1 MKKYI
6 IFGIVLVVAGLLYG
20 VIDVAKAKKEK
31 ENLISYNRDI
41 RPVLSDKCFS
51 CHGPDVSKVKA
62 GLRLDLPASAFAELE
77 KNKGHFA
84 IVPGNP
90 DKSELIKRI
99 SSNDPGIMMPMPES
113 HLARLTTDE
122 IKLFTKWIEQGA
134 KYEKH
139 WAFVAPVKEAIP
151 EVDNSKW
158 VKNEIDPFI
167 LEKMEAKGFEPN
179 ETASR
184 EALIK
189 RAYADITG
197 LAPSYEELNQ
207 WRNNTSDNWY
217 AQLLDKLLQKPAYGE
232 KMALLWM
239 DLARYAD
246 SYGFQDDNIR
256 SQWPW
261 RDWVINAFNTNMHY
275 DQFLTQQ
282 IAGDLLPN
290 ASKSTILATAFFR
303 NHKYTEEG
311 GVIEEEYRVSY
322 NIDKTRTY
330 GKAIL
335 GVTIE
340 CAQCHDHKYDP
351 FSNKDYYQLYAFFN
365 MSKEKGY
372 EGDVSIS
379 TPAKNPKLFITKEE
393 QSKFLS
399 FINHVDTNKL
409 EVSVMDDWKMGD
421 TGKTRPTYILSRG
434 SYDAPTTVEVKPT
447 ALESIMSFDTLKY
460 ERNRLGLAK
469 WTVEKKNPLTARVFV
484 NFIWQEIFGKG
495 FVKTS
500 SDYGLQGEL
509 PSHPALLDWLAVD
522 FMEHNWDVKYLMKK
536 ILSSNTYQQSSVV
549 SKKQLEQDPDN
560 LYYTRSPRIRF
571 KAEIVR
577 DWVLGTSGILNPMI
591 GGPSVKPYQPKGV
604 WESTTSGR
612 GVLASY
618 KQDHG
623 PAIYRRGLY
632 TFIKL
637 TAPPPSMMIFDASNR
652 DQCEAKRASTNTPL
666 QALTMLNDPAVLE
679 ASRVL
684 AENISVGNKSL
695 EDKLEQAFETIVI
708 RKPSRFERNKLM
720 DYCAKQVAFFNSNAP
735 LLKNTLT
742 VGEYQ
747 HPTKKYNEAEAA
759 VNKSLSFRG
768 PSAYRFL
775 ILCELVRNGAD
786 GFNGRFFQIL
796 PKVLIYF
803 EIKLIFEKTR
813 VYFNLFFL

>member
-6 IFGIVLVVAGLLYG
+6 IFGILLVVAGLLYG
-20 VIDVAKAKKEK
+20 VINLANTKKEK

-90 DKSELIKRI
+90 EKSELIKRV

-122 IKLFTKWIEQGA
+122 IKLFSKWIEQGA

-139 WAFVAPVKEAIP
+139 WAFVAPIKEALP

-167 LEKMEAKGFEPN
+167 LEKMEAKGFDPN

-197 LAPSYEELNQ
+197 LAPTYDELNT
-207 WRNNTSDNWY
+207 WRNNSSDNWY
-217 AQLLDKLLQKPAYGE
+217 AQLLDKLLLKPAYGE

-282 IAGDLLPN
+282 IAGDLLPT
-290 ASKSTILATAFFR
+290 ATKSSILATAFFR

-393 QSKFLS
+393 QSKLLS

-409 EVSVMDDWKMGD
+409 EVSVMGDWKMGD

-434 SYDAPTTVEVKPT
+434 SYDAPTKIEVKPT
-447 ALESIMSFDTLKY
+447 ALESIMPFDTLKY

-684 AENISVGNKSL
+684 AESISVGNKTL

-720 DYCAKQVAFFNSNAP
+720 DYCEKQVAFFNGNAP
-735 LLKNTLT
+735 ILKNTLA

-759 VNKSLSFRG
+759 ALMKTI
-768 PSAYRFL
+768 L
-775 ILCELVRNGAD
+775 IL
-786 GFNGRFFQIL
+786 
-796 PKVLIYF
+796 Y
-803 EIKLIFEKTR
+803 
-813 VYFNLFFL
+813 NLEETITKS

>member
-6 IFGIVLVVAGLLYG
+6 IFGIIVVVAGLLYG
-20 VIDVAKAKKEK
+20 VIDLAKAKKEK
-31 ENLISYNRDI
+31 EPLISYNRDI

-90 DKSELIKRI
+90 EKSELIKRI
-99 SSNDPGIMMPMPES
+99 SSNDPAIMMPMPES

-139 WAFVAPVKEAIP
+139 WAFVAPVKEALP

-197 LAPSYEELNQ
+197 LAPTYEELNQ
-207 WRNNTSDNWY
+207 WRNNSSDNWY
-217 AQLLDKLLQKPAYGE
+217 AQLLDKLLLKPAYGE

-282 IAGDLLPN
+282 IAGDLLPT
-290 ASKSTILATAFFR
+290 ASKSSILATAFFR

-393 QSKFLS
+393 QSKLLS

-409 EVSVMDDWKMGD
+409 EVSVMGDWKMGD
-421 TGKTRPTYILSRG
+421 TGKVRPTYILSRG
-434 SYDAPTTVEVKPT
+434 SYDAPTTIEVKPT
-447 ALESIMSFDTLKY
+447 ALESIMPFDTLKY

-469 WTVEKKNPLTARVFV
+469 WTVEKTNPLTARVFV

-720 DYCAKQVAFFNSNAP
+720 DYCAKQVAFFNGNAP
-735 LLKNTLT
+735 LLKNTLA

-759 VNKSLSFRG
+759 ALMKTI
-768 PSAYRFL
+768 L
-775 ILCELVRNGAD
+775 IL
-786 GFNGRFFQIL
+786 
-796 PKVLIYF
+796 Y
-803 EIKLIFEKTR
+803 
-813 VYFNLFFL
+813 NLEETITKS

>member
-20 VIDVAKAKKEK
+20 VIDLAKAKKEK

-41 RPVLSDKCFS
+41 RPILSDKCFS
-51 CHGPDVSKVKA
+51 CHGPDVSKIKA

-90 DKSELIKRI
+90 EKSELIKRI
-99 SSNDPGIMMPMPES
+99 SSNDPAIMMPMPES

-139 WAFVAPVKEAIP
+139 WAFVAPVKEALP

-197 LAPSYEELNQ
+197 LAPTYEELNQ
-207 WRNNTSDNWY
+207 WRNNSSDNWY
-217 AQLLDKLLQKPAYGE
+217 AQLLDKLLLKPAYGE

-282 IAGDLLPN
+282 IAGDLLPT
-290 ASKSTILATAFFR
+290 ASKSSILATAFFR

-393 QSKFLS
+393 QSKLLS

-409 EVSVMDDWKMGD
+409 EVSVMGDWKMGD
-421 TGKTRPTYILSRG
+421 TGKVRPTYILSRG
-434 SYDAPTTVEVKPT
+434 SYDAPTTIEVKPT
-447 ALESIMSFDTLKY
+447 ALESIMPFDTLKY

-469 WTVEKKNPLTARVFV
+469 WTVEKTNPLTARVFV

-679 ASRVL
+679 ASRVF
-684 AENISVGNKSL
+684 AENISVGNKTL

-720 DYCAKQVAFFNSNAP
+720 DYCEKQVAFFNGNAP
-735 LLKNTLT
+735 LLKNTLA

-759 VNKSLSFRG
+759 ALMKTI
-768 PSAYRFL
+768 L
-775 ILCELVRNGAD
+775 IL
-786 GFNGRFFQIL
+786 
-796 PKVLIYF
+796 Y
-803 EIKLIFEKTR
+803 
-813 VYFNLFFL
+813 NLEETITKS

>member
-20 VIDVAKAKKEK
+20 VIDFTNAKKQK
-31 ENLISYNRDI
+31 ETLVSYNRDI

-51 CHGPDVSKVKA
+51 CHGPDVSKIKA

-90 DKSELIKRI
+90 EKSELIKRI

-122 IKLFTKWIEQGA
+122 IKLFSKWIEQGA

-139 WAFVAPVKEAIP
+139 WAFVAPVKEALP

-167 LEKMEAKGFEPN
+167 LEKMEAKGFDPN

-197 LAPSYEELNQ
+197 LAPTYEELNT

-217 AQLLDKLLQKPAYGE
+217 AQLLDKLLKKPAYGE

-282 IAGDLLPN
+282 IAGDLLPT
-290 ASKSTILATAFFR
+290 ASKSSILATAFFR

-365 MSKEKGY
+365 MSKEKGF
-372 EGDVSIS
+372 EGDVSMS

-393 QSKFLS
+393 QSKLLS
-399 FINHVDTNKL
+399 FINNVDTNKL
-409 EVSVMDDWKMGD
+409 EVSVMGDWKMGD
-421 TGKTRPTYILSRG
+421 TGKVRPTYILSRG
-434 SYDAPTTVEVKPT
+434 SYDAPTTIEVKPT
-447 ALESIMSFDTLKY
+447 ALESILPFDTLKY

-469 WTVEKKNPLTARVFV
+469 WTVEKTNPLTARVFV

-684 AENISVGNKSL
+684 AENISVGNKTL

-720 DYCAKQVAFFNSNAP
+720 DYCEKQVAFFNGNAP
-735 LLKNTLT
+735 LLKNTLA

-759 VNKSLSFRG
+759 ALMKTI
-768 PSAYRFL
+768 L
-775 ILCELVRNGAD
+775 IL
-786 GFNGRFFQIL
+786 
-796 PKVLIYF
+796 Y
-803 EIKLIFEKTR
+803 
-813 VYFNLFFL
+813 NLEETITKS

>member
-6 IFGIVLVVAGLLYG
+6 IFGILLLVAGLLYG
-20 VIDVAKAKKEK
+20 VIDLAKAKKEK

-41 RPVLSDKCFS
+41 RPILSDKCFS
-51 CHGPDVSKVKA
+51 CHGPDVSKIKA

-139 WAFVAPVKEAIP
+139 WAFVAPIKEALP

-167 LEKMEAKGFEPN
+167 LEKMEAKGFDPN

-197 LAPSYEELNQ
+197 LAPTYEELNQ
-207 WRNNTSDNWY
+207 WRNNSSDNWY

-282 IAGDLLPN
+282 IAGDLLPT
-290 ASKSTILATAFFR
+290 ASKSSILATAFFR

-393 QSKFLS
+393 QSKLLS

-409 EVSVMDDWKMGD
+409 EVSVMGDWKMGD

-447 ALESIMSFDTLKY
+447 ALESILPFDTLKY

-684 AENISVGNKSL
+684 AENISVSNKSL

-720 DYCAKQVAFFNSNAP
+720 DYCAKQVAFFNGNAP
-735 LLKNTLT
+735 LLKNTLA

-759 VNKSLSFRG
+759 ALMKTI
-768 PSAYRFL
+768 L
-775 ILCELVRNGAD
+775 IL
-786 GFNGRFFQIL
+786 
-796 PKVLIYF
+796 Y
-803 EIKLIFEKTR
+803 
-813 VYFNLFFL
+813 NLEETITKS

>member
-6 IFGIVLVVAGLLYG
+6 LLGIVLIVVGLCFGIIKYTN
-20 VIDVAKAKKEK
+20 AKQAAS
-31 ENLISYNRDI
+31 NTLVSYNRDI
-41 RPVLSDKCFS
+41 RPLLSDKCFS

-62 GLRLDLPASAFAELE
+62 GLRLDLPASAFGELE
-77 KNKGHFA
+77 KNKGHYA
-84 IVPGNP
+84 IVPGQP
-90 DKSELIKRI
+90 DKSELMKRI
-99 SSNDPGIMMPMPES
+99 ASNDPAIMMPLPES
-113 HLARLTTDE
+113 HLTRLSTDE
-122 IKLFTKWIEQGA
+122 IKLFKKWIEQGA

-139 WAFVAPVKEAIP
+139 WAFVAPVKVKLP
-151 EVDNSKW
+151 EVAHSSW

-167 LEKMEAKGFEPN
+167 LQKMEQKGFSPN
-179 ETASR
+179 EPATR
-184 EALIK
+184 ETLIK
-189 RAYADITG
+189 RAYADILG
-197 LAPSYEELNQ
+197 IAPNFEELNK
-207 WRNNTSDNWY
+207 WTSANSENWY
-217 AQLLDKLLQKPAYGE
+217 ADLIDQLLKKPAYGE

-261 RDWVINAFNTNMHY
+261 RDWVINAFNTNLPY

-282 IAGDLLPN
+282 IAGDLMPN
-290 ASKSTILATAFFR
+290 ATKSNILATAFFR

-372 EGDVSIS
+372 EGDVSVS
-379 TPAKNPKLFITKEE
+379 TPAKTPKLFITAEE
-393 QSKFLS
+393 KKSLLNY
-399 FINHVDTNKL
+399 INHPDTNKL
-409 EVSVMDDWKMGD
+409 EVSVMGDWKIGD
-421 TGKTRPTYILSRG
+421 TVKARPTYILSRG
-434 SYDAPTTVEVKPT
+434 SYDAPTTIEVKPT
-447 ALESIMSFDTLKY
+447 ALESILPFDTLKY

-469 WTVEKKNPLTARVFV
+469 WTVERKNPLTARVFV

-495 FVKTS
+495 IVKTS

-509 PSHPALLDWLAVD
+509 PTHPELLDWLAVD
-522 FMEHNWDVKYLMKK
+522 FMEHHWDVKYLIKK
-536 ILSSNTYQQSSVV
+536 ILTSGTYQQSSVV
-549 SKKQLEQDPDN
+549 SKKQMEQDPEN
-560 LYYTRSPRIRF
+560 VYYSRSPRLRF

-577 DWVLGTSGILNPMI
+577 DWVLSTSGLLNTTI

-612 GVLASY
+612 GVLATY
-618 KQDHG
+618 KQEHG
-623 PAIYRRGLY
+623 AAIYRRGLY

-637 TAPPPSMMIFDASNR
+637 TAPPPSMMVFDASNR

-684 AENISVGNKSL
+684 AENISLTTNSI
-695 EDKLEQAFETIVI
+695 EDKIEQAFETIMI
-708 RKPSRFERNKLM
+708 RKPTRFEKNKLIA
-720 DYCAKQVAFFNSNAP
+720 YCENQVNFFNTNAMQ
-735 LLKNTLT
+735 LKNTLE
-742 VGEYQ
+742 VGEYA
-747 HPTKKYNEAEAA
+747 HPVKKYNASETAA
-759 VNKSLSFRG
+759 LMKTI
-768 PSAYRFL
+768 L
-775 ILCELVRNGAD
+775 IL
-786 GFNGRFFQIL
+786 
-796 PKVLIYF
+796 Y
-803 EIKLIFEKTR
+803 
-813 VYFNLFFL
+813 NLEETITKS

>member
-6 IFGIVLVVAGLLYG
+6 IIGIVLVVAGLLYG
-20 VIDVAKAKKEK
+20 VIDLANAKKQK
-31 ENLISYNRDI
+31 EDLISYNRDI

-90 DKSELIKRI
+90 EKSELIKRV
-99 SSNDPGIMMPMPES
+99 SSNDPAIMMPVPES

-139 WAFVAPVKEAIP
+139 WAFVAPVKEALP
-151 EVDNSKW
+151 EVDNTNW

-189 RAYADITG
+189 RAFADITG
-197 LAPSYEELNQ
+197 LAPSYEELNA
-207 WRNNTSDNWY
+207 WRNNNSDNWY
-217 AQLLDKLLQKPAYGE
+217 TQLLDKLLQKPAYGE

-282 IAGDLLPN
+282 IAGDLLPT
-290 ASKSTILATAFFR
+290 ASKSSILATAFFR

-379 TPAKNPKLFITKEE
+379 TPDKNPKLFITKEE
-393 QSKFLS
+393 QSKLLS

-409 EVSVMDDWKMGD
+409 EVSVMGDWKMGD
-421 TGKTRPTYILSRG
+421 TGKVRPTYILSRG
-434 SYDAPTTVEVKPT
+434 SYDAPTTIEVKPT
-447 ALESIMSFDTLKY
+447 ALESIMPFDTLKY

-469 WTVEKKNPLTARVFV
+469 WTVEKTNPLTARVFV

-549 SKKQLEQDPDN
+549 TKKQLEQDPDN
-560 LYYTRSPRIRF
+560 IYYTRSPRIRF

-684 AENISVGNKSL
+684 AENISVTDKSL
-695 EDKLEQAFETIVI
+695 ADKLEQAFETIVI

-720 DYCAKQVAFFNSNAP
+720 DYCEKQVAFFNGNAP
-735 LLKNTLT
+735 LLKNTLA

-747 HPTKKYNEAEAA
+747 HPAKKYNEAEAA
-759 VNKSLSFRG
+759 ALMKTI
-768 PSAYRFL
+768 L
-775 ILCELVRNGAD
+775 IL
-786 GFNGRFFQIL
+786 
-796 PKVLIYF
+796 Y
-803 EIKLIFEKTR
+803 
-813 VYFNLFFL
+813 NLEETITKS

>member
-6 IFGIVLVVAGLLYG
+6 IIGIVLVVAGLLYG
-20 VIDVAKAKKEK
+20 VIDLANAKKQK
-31 ENLISYNRDI
+31 EDLISYNRDI

-90 DKSELIKRI
+90 EKSELIKRV
-99 SSNDPGIMMPMPES
+99 SSNDPAIMMPVPES

-139 WAFVAPVKEAIP
+139 WAFVAPVKEALP
-151 EVDNSKW
+151 EVDNTNW

-189 RAYADITG
+189 RAFADITG
-197 LAPSYEELNQ
+197 LAPSYEELNA

-217 AQLLDKLLQKPAYGE
+217 TQLLDKLLQKPAYGE

-282 IAGDLLPN
+282 IAGDLLPT
-290 ASKSTILATAFFR
+290 ASKSSILATAFFR

-393 QSKFLS
+393 QSKLLS

-409 EVSVMDDWKMGD
+409 EVSVMGDWKMGD
-421 TGKTRPTYILSRG
+421 TGKVRPTYILSRG
-434 SYDAPTTVEVKPT
+434 SYDAPTTIEVKPT
-447 ALESIMSFDTLKY
+447 ALESIMPFDTLKY

-469 WTVEKKNPLTARVFV
+469 WTVEKTNPLTARVFV

-549 SKKQLEQDPDN
+549 TKKQLEQDPDN
-560 LYYTRSPRIRF
+560 IYYTRSPRIRF

-684 AENISVGNKSL
+684 AENISVTDKSL
-695 EDKLEQAFETIVI
+695 ADKLEQAFETIVI

-720 DYCAKQVAFFNSNAP
+720 DYCEKQVAFFNGNAP
-735 LLKNTLT
+735 LLKNTLA

-747 HPTKKYNEAEAA
+747 HPAKKYNEAEAA
-759 VNKSLSFRG
+759 ALMKTI
-768 PSAYRFL
+768 L
-775 ILCELVRNGAD
+775 IL
-786 GFNGRFFQIL
+786 
-796 PKVLIYF
+796 Y
-803 EIKLIFEKTR
+803 
-813 VYFNLFFL
+813 NLEETITKS

>member
-6 IFGIVLVVAGLLYG
+6 IFGIIVVVAGLLYG
-20 VIDVAKAKKEK
+20 VIDLAKAKKEK

-41 RPVLSDKCFS
+41 RPILSDKCFS
-51 CHGPDVSKVKA
+51 CHGPDVSKIKA

-90 DKSELIKRI
+90 EKSELIKRI
-99 SSNDPGIMMPMPES
+99 SSNDPAIMMPMPES

-139 WAFVAPVKEAIP
+139 WAFVAPVKEALP

-197 LAPSYEELNQ
+197 LAPTYEELNQ
-207 WRNNTSDNWY
+207 WRNNSSDNWY
-217 AQLLDKLLQKPAYGE
+217 AQLLDKLLLKPAYGE

-282 IAGDLLPN
+282 IAGDLLPT
-290 ASKSTILATAFFR
+290 ASKSSILATAFFR

-393 QSKFLS
+393 QSKLLS
-399 FINHVDTNKL
+399 FINHIDTNKL
-409 EVSVMDDWKMGD
+409 EVSVMGDWKMGD
-421 TGKTRPTYILSRG
+421 TGKVRPTYILSRG
-434 SYDAPTTVEVKPT
+434 SYDAPTTIEVKPT
-447 ALESIMSFDTLKY
+447 ALESIMPFDTLKY

-469 WTVEKKNPLTARVFV
+469 WTVEKTNPLTARVFV

-720 DYCAKQVAFFNSNAP
+720 DYCAKQVAFFNGNAP
-735 LLKNTLT
+735 LLKNTLA

-747 HPTKKYNEAEAA
+747 HPSKKYNEAEAA
-759 VNKSLSFRG
+759 ALMKTI
-768 PSAYRFL
+768 L
-775 ILCELVRNGAD
+775 IL
-786 GFNGRFFQIL
+786 
-796 PKVLIYF
+796 Y
-803 EIKLIFEKTR
+803 
-813 VYFNLFFL
+813 NLEETITKS

>member
-6 IFGIVLVVAGLLYG
+6 IFGILLAVAGLLYG
-20 VIDVAKAKKEK
+20 VIDFAKAKKEK
-31 ENLISYNRDI
+31 ETLISYNRDI
-41 RPVLSDKCFS
+41 RPIMSDKCFS
-51 CHGPDVSKVKA
+51 CHGPDVSKIKA

-84 IVPGNP
+84 IVPGKP
-90 DKSELIKRI
+90 DQSELIKRI
-99 SSNDPGIMMPMPES
+99 ASNDPAIMMPMPES
-113 HLARLTTDE
+113 HLGRLTTDE
-122 IKLFTKWIEQGA
+122 IKLFTKWIKQGA

-139 WAFVAPVKEAIP
+139 WAFEAPVKEALP

-197 LAPSYEELNQ
+197 LAPSYEELNA

-282 IAGDLLPN
+282 IAGDLLPT

-365 MSKEKGY
+365 MSKEKGF

-393 QSKFLS
+393 QSKLLS

-409 EVSVMDDWKMGD
+409 EVSVMGDWKMGD

-447 ALESIMSFDTLKY
+447 ALESIMPFDTLKY

-684 AENISVGNKSL
+684 AENISVSNKTL

-720 DYCAKQVAFFNSNAP
+720 DYCAKQVAFFNGNAP
-735 LLKNTLT
+735 LLKNTLA
-742 VGEYQ
+742 VGEYK

-759 VNKSLSFRG
+759 ALMKTI
-768 PSAYRFL
+768 L
-775 ILCELVRNGAD
+775 IL
-786 GFNGRFFQIL
+786 
-796 PKVLIYF
+796 Y
-803 EIKLIFEKTR
+803 
-813 VYFNLFFL
+813 NLEETITKS

>member
-20 VIDVAKAKKEK
+20 LVDMANAKKQK

-84 IVPGNP
+84 IVPGSP
-90 DKSELIKRI
+90 DKSELIKRV
-99 SSNDPGIMMPMPES
+99 SSNDPAVMMPVPES

-122 IKLFTKWIEQGA
+122 IKLFSKWIEQGA

-139 WAFVAPVKEAIP
+139 WAFVAPVKEALP
-151 EVDNSKW
+151 EVDHNKW

-167 LEKMEAKGFEPN
+167 LEKMEAKGFSPN

-197 LAPSYEELNQ
+197 LAPSFEELNE
-207 WRNNTSDNWY
+207 WRNNTSENWY

-290 ASKSTILATAFFR
+290 ASKSNILATAFFR

-372 EGDVSIS
+372 EGDVSVS

-393 QSKFLS
+393 QTKILS

-409 EVSVMDDWKMGD
+409 EVSVMGDWKIGD
-421 TGKTRPTYILSRG
+421 TVKARPTYILSRG

-447 ALESIMSFDTLKY
+447 ALESIMPFDTLKY

-495 FVKTS
+495 IVKTS
-500 SDYGLQGEL
+500 SDYGLQGQL

-522 FMEHNWDVKYLMKK
+522 FMEHNWDIKYLVKK

-549 SKKQLEQDPDN
+549 SKKQLEQDPEN

-577 DWVLGTSGILNPMI
+577 DWVLGTSGILNPTI

-623 PAIYRRGLY
+623 PSIYRRGLY

-684 AENISVGNKSL
+684 AENISIGNKTL

-708 RKPSRFERNKLM
+708 RKPSRFERNKLI
-720 DYCAKQVAFFNSNAP
+720 DYCTKQVAFFNGNAL

-742 VGEYQ
+742 VGEYK

-759 VNKSLSFRG
+759 ALMKTI
-768 PSAYRFL
+768 L
-775 ILCELVRNGAD
+775 IL
-786 GFNGRFFQIL
+786 
-796 PKVLIYF
+796 Y
-803 EIKLIFEKTR
+803 
-813 VYFNLFFL
+813 NLEETITKS

>member
-6 IFGIVLVVAGLLYG
+6 IIGIVLVVAGLLYG
-20 VIDVAKAKKEK
+20 VIDLANAKKQK
-31 ENLISYNRDI
+31 EDLISYNRDI

-90 DKSELIKRI
+90 EKSELIKRV
-99 SSNDPGIMMPMPES
+99 SSNDPAIMMPVPES

-139 WAFVAPVKEAIP
+139 WAFVAPVKEALP
-151 EVDNSKW
+151 EVDNTNW

-189 RAYADITG
+189 RAFADITG
-197 LAPSYEELNQ
+197 LAPSYEELNA
-207 WRNNTSDNWY
+207 WRNNNSDNWY
-217 AQLLDKLLQKPAYGE
+217 TQLLDKLLQKPAYGE

-282 IAGDLLPN
+282 IAGDLLPT
-290 ASKSTILATAFFR
+290 ASKSSILATAFFR

-393 QSKFLS
+393 QSKLLS

-409 EVSVMDDWKMGD
+409 EVSVMGDWKMGD
-421 TGKTRPTYILSRG
+421 TGKVRPTYILSRG
-434 SYDAPTTVEVKPT
+434 SYDAPTTIEVKPT
-447 ALESIMSFDTLKY
+447 ALESIMPFDTLKY

-469 WTVEKKNPLTARVFV
+469 WTVEKTNPLTARVFV

-549 SKKQLEQDPDN
+549 TKKQLEQDPDN
-560 LYYTRSPRIRF
+560 IYYTRSPRIRF

-684 AENISVGNKSL
+684 AENISVTDKSL
-695 EDKLEQAFETIVI
+695 ADKLEQAFETIVI

-720 DYCAKQVAFFNSNAP
+720 DYCEKQVAFFNGNAP
-735 LLKNTLT
+735 LLKNTLA

-747 HPTKKYNEAEAA
+747 HPAKKYNEAEAA
-759 VNKSLSFRG
+759 ALMKTI
-768 PSAYRFL
+768 L
-775 ILCELVRNGAD
+775 IL
-786 GFNGRFFQIL
+786 
-796 PKVLIYF
+796 Y
-803 EIKLIFEKTR
+803 
-813 VYFNLFFL
+813 NLEETITKS

>member
-20 VIDVAKAKKEK
+20 LVDMANAKKQK

-84 IVPGNP
+84 IVPGSP
-90 DKSELIKRI
+90 DKSELIKRV
-99 SSNDPGIMMPMPES
+99 SSNDPAVMMPVPES

-122 IKLFTKWIEQGA
+122 IKLFSKWIEQGA

-139 WAFVAPVKEAIP
+139 WAFVAPVKEALP
-151 EVDNSKW
+151 EVDHKKW

-167 LEKMEAKGFEPN
+167 LEKMEAKGFSPN

-197 LAPSYEELNQ
+197 LAPSFEELNE
-207 WRNNTSDNWY
+207 WRNNTSENWY

-290 ASKSTILATAFFR
+290 ASKSNILATAFFR

-372 EGDVSIS
+372 EGDVSVS

-393 QSKFLS
+393 QTKILS

-409 EVSVMDDWKMGD
+409 EVSVMGDWKIGD
-421 TGKTRPTYILSRG
+421 TVKARPTYILSRG

-447 ALESIMSFDTLKY
+447 ALESIMPFDTLKY

-495 FVKTS
+495 IVKTS
-500 SDYGLQGEL
+500 SDYGLQGQL

-522 FMEHNWDVKYLMKK
+522 FMEHNWDIKYLVKK

-549 SKKQLEQDPDN
+549 SKKQLEQDPEN

-577 DWVLGTSGILNPMI
+577 DWVLGTSGILNPTI

-684 AENISVGNKSL
+684 AENISIGNKTL

-708 RKPSRFERNKLM
+708 RKPSRFERNKLI
-720 DYCAKQVAFFNSNAP
+720 DYCTKQVAFFNGNAL
-735 LLKNTLT
+735 LLKNTLA
-742 VGEYQ
+742 VGEYK

-759 VNKSLSFRG
+759 ALMKTI
-768 PSAYRFL
+768 L
-775 ILCELVRNGAD
+775 IL
-786 GFNGRFFQIL
+786 
-796 PKVLIYF
+796 Y
-803 EIKLIFEKTR
+803 
-813 VYFNLFFL
+813 NLEETITKS

>member
-6 IFGIVLVVAGLLYG
+6 IFGILLVVAGLLYG
-20 VIDVAKAKKEK
+20 VIDLANAKKQK

-90 DKSELIKRI
+90 EKSELIKRI

-139 WAFVAPVKEAIP
+139 WAFVAPVKEALP

-167 LEKMEAKGFEPN
+167 LEKMEAKGFDPN

-197 LAPSYEELNQ
+197 LAPTYEELNT
-207 WRNNTSDNWY
+207 WRNNSSDNWY
-217 AQLLDKLLQKPAYGE
+217 AQLLDKLLLKPAYGE

-282 IAGDLLPN
+282 IAGDLLPT
-290 ASKSTILATAFFR
+290 ASKSSILATAFFR

-393 QSKFLS
+393 QSKLLS

-409 EVSVMDDWKMGD
+409 EVSVMGDWKMGD

-522 FMEHNWDVKYLMKK
+522 FMEHNWDVKYLIKK

-684 AENISVGNKSL
+684 AENISVGNKTL

-720 DYCAKQVAFFNSNAP
+720 DYCAKQVAFFNGNAP
-735 LLKNTLT
+735 LLKNTLA

-747 HPTKKYNEAEAA
+747 HPSKKYNEAEAA
-759 VNKSLSFRG
+759 ALMKTI
-768 PSAYRFL
+768 L
-775 ILCELVRNGAD
+775 IL
-786 GFNGRFFQIL
+786 
-796 PKVLIYF
+796 Y
-803 EIKLIFEKTR
+803 
-813 VYFNLFFL
+813 NLEETITKS

>member
-20 VIDVAKAKKEK
+20 VIDLAKAKKEK

-41 RPVLSDKCFS
+41 RPILSDKCFS
-51 CHGPDVSKVKA
+51 CHGPDVSKIKA

-90 DKSELIKRI
+90 EKSELIKRI
-99 SSNDPGIMMPMPES
+99 SSNDPAIMMPMPES

-139 WAFVAPVKEAIP
+139 WAFLAPVKEALP

-197 LAPSYEELNQ
+197 LAPTYEELNQ
-207 WRNNTSDNWY
+207 WRNNSSDNWY
-217 AQLLDKLLQKPAYGE
+217 AQLLDKLLLKPAYGE

-282 IAGDLLPN
+282 IAGDLLPT
-290 ASKSTILATAFFR
+290 ASKSSILATAFFR

-393 QSKFLS
+393 QSKLLS
-399 FINHVDTNKL
+399 FINHIDTNKL
-409 EVSVMDDWKMGD
+409 EVSVMGDWKMGD
-421 TGKTRPTYILSRG
+421 TGKVRPTYILSRG

-469 WTVEKKNPLTARVFV
+469 WTVEKTNPLTARVFV

-720 DYCAKQVAFFNSNAP
+720 DYCAKQVAFFNGNAP
-735 LLKNTLT
+735 LLKNTLA

-747 HPTKKYNEAEAA
+747 HPSKKYNEAEAA
-759 VNKSLSFRG
+759 ALMKTI
-768 PSAYRFL
+768 L
-775 ILCELVRNGAD
+775 IL
-786 GFNGRFFQIL
+786 
-796 PKVLIYF
+796 Y
-803 EIKLIFEKTR
+803 
-813 VYFNLFFL
+813 NLEETITKS

>member
-20 VIDVAKAKKEK
+20 VIDLAKAKKEK

-41 RPVLSDKCFS
+41 RPILSDKCFS
-51 CHGPDVSKVKA
+51 CHGPDVSKIKA

-90 DKSELIKRI
+90 EKSELIKRI
-99 SSNDPGIMMPMPES
+99 SSNDPAIMMPMPES

-139 WAFVAPVKEAIP
+139 WAFVAPVKEALP

-197 LAPSYEELNQ
+197 LAPTYEELNQ
-207 WRNNTSDNWY
+207 WRNNSSDNWY
-217 AQLLDKLLQKPAYGE
+217 AQLLDKLLLKPAYGE

-282 IAGDLLPN
+282 IAGDLLPT
-290 ASKSTILATAFFR
+290 ASKSSILATAFFR

-365 MSKEKGY
+365 MSKEKGF

-393 QSKFLS
+393 QSKLLS
-399 FINHVDTNKL
+399 FINHIDTNKL
-409 EVSVMDDWKMGD
+409 EVSVMGDWKMGD
-421 TGKTRPTYILSRG
+421 TGKVRPTYILSRG
-434 SYDAPTTVEVKPT
+434 SYDAPTTIEVKPT
-447 ALESIMSFDTLKY
+447 ALESIMPFDTLKY

-469 WTVEKKNPLTARVFV
+469 WTVEKTNPLTARVFV

-720 DYCAKQVAFFNSNAP
+720 DYCAKQVAFFNGNAP
-735 LLKNTLT
+735 LLKNTLA

-747 HPTKKYNEAEAA
+747 HPSKKYNEAEAA
-759 VNKSLSFRG
+759 ALMKTI
-768 PSAYRFL
+768 L
-775 ILCELVRNGAD
+775 IL
-786 GFNGRFFQIL
+786 
-796 PKVLIYF
+796 Y
-803 EIKLIFEKTR
+803 
-813 VYFNLFFL
+813 NLEETITKS

>member
-6 IFGIVLVVAGLLYG
+6 IFGILLVVAGLLYG
-20 VIDVAKAKKEK
+20 VIDLANAKKQK

-90 DKSELIKRI
+90 EKSELIKRI
-99 SSNDPGIMMPMPES
+99 SSNDPAIMMPMPES

-139 WAFVAPVKEAIP
+139 WAFVAPVKEALP

-167 LEKMEAKGFEPN
+167 LEKMEAKGFDPN

-197 LAPSYEELNQ
+197 LAPTYEELNT
-207 WRNNTSDNWY
+207 WRNNSSDNWY
-217 AQLLDKLLQKPAYGE
+217 AQLLDKLLLKPAYGE

-282 IAGDLLPN
+282 IAGDLLPT
-290 ASKSTILATAFFR
+290 ASKSSILATAFFR

-393 QSKFLS
+393 QSKLLS

-409 EVSVMDDWKMGD
+409 EVSVMGDWKMGD

-434 SYDAPTTVEVKPT
+434 SYDAPTTKEVKPT

-522 FMEHNWDVKYLMKK
+522 FMEHNWDVKYLIKK

-684 AENISVGNKSL
+684 AENISVGNKTL

-720 DYCAKQVAFFNSNAP
+720 DYCEKQVAFFNGNAP
-735 LLKNTLT
+735 VLKNTLA
-742 VGEYQ
+742 VGEYK

-759 VNKSLSFRG
+759 ALMKTI
-768 PSAYRFL
+768 L
-775 ILCELVRNGAD
+775 IL
-786 GFNGRFFQIL
+786 
-796 PKVLIYF
+796 Y
-803 EIKLIFEKTR
+803 
-813 VYFNLFFL
+813 NLEETITKS

>member
-20 VIDVAKAKKEK
+20 VIDFTNAKKQK
-31 ENLISYNRDI
+31 ETLVSYNRDI

-51 CHGPDVSKVKA
+51 CHGPDVSKIKA

-90 DKSELIKRI
+90 EKSELIKRI

-122 IKLFTKWIEQGA
+122 IKLFSKWIEQGA

-139 WAFVAPVKEAIP
+139 WAFVAPVKEALP

-167 LEKMEAKGFEPN
+167 LEKMEAKGFDPN

-197 LAPSYEELNQ
+197 LAPTYEELNT

-217 AQLLDKLLQKPAYGE
+217 AQLLDKLLKKPAYGE

-282 IAGDLLPN
+282 IAGDLLPT
-290 ASKSTILATAFFR
+290 ASKSSILATAFFR

-365 MSKEKGY
+365 MSKEKGF
-372 EGDVSIS
+372 EGDVSMS

-393 QSKFLS
+393 QSKLLS
-399 FINHVDTNKL
+399 FINNVDTNKL
-409 EVSVMDDWKMGD
+409 EVSVMGDWKMGD
-421 TGKTRPTYILSRG
+421 TGKVRPTYILSRG
-434 SYDAPTTVEVKPT
+434 SYDAPTTIEVKPT
-447 ALESIMSFDTLKY
+447 ALESILPFDTLKY

-469 WTVEKKNPLTARVFV
+469 WTVEKTNPLTARVFV

-522 FMEHNWDVKYLMKK
+522 FMEHNWDVKYLIKK

-577 DWVLGTSGILNPMI
+577 DWVLGTSGILNPTI

-684 AENISVGNKSL
+684 AENISVGNKTL

-720 DYCAKQVAFFNSNAP
+720 DYCEKQVAFFNGNAP
-735 LLKNTLT
+735 LLKNTLA

-759 VNKSLSFRG
+759 ALMKTI
-768 PSAYRFL
+768 L
-775 ILCELVRNGAD
+775 IL
-786 GFNGRFFQIL
+786 
-796 PKVLIYF
+796 Y
-803 EIKLIFEKTR
+803 
-813 VYFNLFFL
+813 NLEETITKS

>member
-6 IFGIVLVVAGLLYG
+6 IFGIIVVVAGLLYG
-20 VIDVAKAKKEK
+20 VIDLAKAKKEK
-31 ENLISYNRDI
+31 EPLISYNRDI

-62 GLRLDLPASAFAELE
+62 GLRLDLPTSAFAELE

-90 DKSELIKRI
+90 EKSELIKRI
-99 SSNDPGIMMPMPES
+99 SSNDPAIMMPMPES

-139 WAFVAPVKEAIP
+139 WAFEAPVKEALP

-167 LEKMEAKGFEPN
+167 LEKMEAKGFDPN

-197 LAPSYEELNQ
+197 LAPTYEELNT

-217 AQLLDKLLQKPAYGE
+217 AQLLDKLLKKPAYGE

-282 IAGDLLPN
+282 IAGDLLPT
-290 ASKSTILATAFFR
+290 ASKSSILATAFFR

-393 QSKFLS
+393 QSKLLS
-399 FINHVDTNKL
+399 FINHIDTNKL
-409 EVSVMDDWKMGD
+409 EVSVMGDWKMGD
-421 TGKTRPTYILSRG
+421 TGKVRPTYILSRG
-434 SYDAPTTVEVKPT
+434 SYDAPTTIEVKPT
-447 ALESIMSFDTLKY
+447 ALESIMPFDTLKY

-469 WTVEKKNPLTARVFV
+469 WTVEKTNPLTARVFV

-720 DYCAKQVAFFNSNAP
+720 DYCAKQVAFFNGNAP
-735 LLKNTLT
+735 LLKNTLA

-747 HPTKKYNEAEAA
+747 HPSKKYNEAEAA
-759 VNKSLSFRG
+759 ALMKTI
-768 PSAYRFL
+768 L
-775 ILCELVRNGAD
+775 IL
-786 GFNGRFFQIL
+786 
-796 PKVLIYF
+796 Y
-803 EIKLIFEKTR
+803 
-813 VYFNLFFL
+813 NLEETITKS

>member
-6 IFGIVLVVAGLLYG
+6 IFGILLLVAGLLYG
-20 VIDVAKAKKEK
+20 VIDLAKAKKEK

-41 RPVLSDKCFS
+41 RPILSDKCFS
-51 CHGPDVSKVKA
+51 CHGPDVSKIKA

-90 DKSELIKRI
+90 EKSELIKRI

-122 IKLFTKWIEQGA
+122 IKLFAKWIEQGA

-139 WAFVAPVKEAIP
+139 WAFVAPIKEALP

-167 LEKMEAKGFEPN
+167 LEKMEAKGFDPN

-197 LAPSYEELNQ
+197 LAPTYEELNQ
-207 WRNNTSDNWY
+207 WRNNSSDNWY

-282 IAGDLLPN
+282 IAGDLLPT
-290 ASKSTILATAFFR
+290 ASKSSILATAFFR

-393 QSKFLS
+393 QSKLLS

-409 EVSVMDDWKMGD
+409 EVSVMGDWKMGD

-447 ALESIMSFDTLKY
+447 ALESILPFDTLKY

-684 AENISVGNKSL
+684 AENISVSNKSL

-720 DYCAKQVAFFNSNAP
+720 DYCAKQVAFFNGNAP
-735 LLKNTLT
+735 LLKNTLA

-759 VNKSLSFRG
+759 ALMKTI
-768 PSAYRFL
+768 L
-775 ILCELVRNGAD
+775 IL
-786 GFNGRFFQIL
+786 
-796 PKVLIYF
+796 Y
-803 EIKLIFEKTR
+803 
-813 VYFNLFFL
+813 NLEETITKS

>member
-6 IFGIVLVVAGLLYG
+6 IFGILLVVAGLLYG
-20 VIDVAKAKKEK
+20 VIDLAKAKKEK

-41 RPVLSDKCFS
+41 RPILSDKCFS
-51 CHGPDVSKVKA
+51 CHGPDVSKIKA

-90 DKSELIKRI
+90 EKSELIKRI

-122 IKLFTKWIEQGA
+122 IKLFSKWIEQGA

-139 WAFVAPVKEAIP
+139 WAFVAPIKEALP

-167 LEKMEAKGFEPN
+167 LEKMEAKGFDPN

-197 LAPSYEELNQ
+197 LAPTYEELNQ
-207 WRNNTSDNWY
+207 WRNNSSDNWY

-282 IAGDLLPN
+282 IAGDLLPT
-290 ASKSTILATAFFR
+290 ASKSSILATAFFR

-393 QSKFLS
+393 QSKLLS

-409 EVSVMDDWKMGD
+409 EVSVMGDWKMGD

-447 ALESIMSFDTLKY
+447 ALESILPFDTLKY

-684 AENISVGNKSL
+684 AENISVSNKSL

-720 DYCAKQVAFFNSNAP
+720 DYCAKQVAFFNGNAP
-735 LLKNTLT
+735 LLKNTLA

-759 VNKSLSFRG
+759 ALMKTI
-768 PSAYRFL
+768 L
-775 ILCELVRNGAD
+775 IL
-786 GFNGRFFQIL
+786 
-796 PKVLIYF
+796 Y
-803 EIKLIFEKTR
+803 
-813 VYFNLFFL
+813 NLEETITKS

>member
-6 IFGIVLVVAGLLYG
+6 IFGILLAVAGLLYG
-20 VIDVAKAKKEK
+20 VIDFAKAKKEK
-31 ENLISYNRDI
+31 ESLISYNRDI
-41 RPVLSDKCFS
+41 RPILSDKCFS
-51 CHGPDVSKVKA
+51 CHGPDVSKIKA

-122 IKLFTKWIEQGA
+122 IKLFSKWIEQGA

-139 WAFVAPVKEAIP
+139 WAFVAPIKEALP

-167 LEKMEAKGFEPN
+167 LEKMEAKGFDPN

-197 LAPSYEELNQ
+197 LAPTYEELNT
-207 WRNNTSDNWY
+207 WRNNSSDNWY

-282 IAGDLLPN
+282 IAGDLLPT
-290 ASKSTILATAFFR
+290 ASKSSILATAFFR

-393 QSKFLS
+393 QSKLLS

-409 EVSVMDDWKMGD
+409 EVSVMGDWKMGD

-447 ALESIMSFDTLKY
+447 ALESILPFDTLKY

-684 AENISVGNKSL
+684 AENISVSNKTL

-720 DYCAKQVAFFNSNAP
+720 DYCAKQVAFFNGNAP
-735 LLKNTLT
+735 LLKNTLA
-742 VGEYQ
+742 VGEYK

-759 VNKSLSFRG
+759 ALMKTI
-768 PSAYRFL
+768 L
-775 ILCELVRNGAD
+775 IL
-786 GFNGRFFQIL
+786 
-796 PKVLIYF
+796 Y
-803 EIKLIFEKTR
+803 
-813 VYFNLFFL
+813 NLEETITKS

>member
-6 IFGIVLVVAGLLYG
+6 IFGILLVVAGLLYG
-20 VIDVAKAKKEK
+20 VIDFAKAKKEK
-31 ENLISYNRDI
+31 ESLISYNRDI
-41 RPVLSDKCFS
+41 RPILSDKCFS
-51 CHGPDVSKVKA
+51 CHGPDVSKIKA

-90 DKSELIKRI
+90 EKSELIKRI

-139 WAFVAPVKEAIP
+139 WAFVAPIKEALP

-167 LEKMEAKGFEPN
+167 LEKMEAKGFDPN

-197 LAPSYEELNQ
+197 LAPTYEELNQ
-207 WRNNTSDNWY
+207 WRNNSSDNWY

-282 IAGDLLPN
+282 IAGDLLPT
-290 ASKSTILATAFFR
+290 ASKSSILATAFFR

-393 QSKFLS
+393 QSKLLS

-409 EVSVMDDWKMGD
+409 EVSVMGDWKMGD

-434 SYDAPTTVEVKPT
+434 SYDAPTKVEVKPT
-447 ALESIMSFDTLKY
+447 ALESILPFDTLKY

-684 AENISVGNKSL
+684 AENISVSNKSL

-720 DYCAKQVAFFNSNAP
+720 DYCAKQVAFFNGNAP
-735 LLKNTLT
+735 LLKNTLA

-759 VNKSLSFRG
+759 ALMKTI
-768 PSAYRFL
+768 L
-775 ILCELVRNGAD
+775 IL
-786 GFNGRFFQIL
+786 
-796 PKVLIYF
+796 Y
-803 EIKLIFEKTR
+803 
-813 VYFNLFFL
+813 NLEETITKS

>member
-6 IFGIVLVVAGLLYG
+6 IFGILLVVAGLLYG
-20 VIDVAKAKKEK
+20 VIDLAKAKK

-41 RPVLSDKCFS
+41 RPILSDKCFS
-51 CHGPDVSKVKA
+51 CHGPDVSKIKA

-139 WAFVAPVKEAIP
+139 WAFVAPIKEALP

-167 LEKMEAKGFEPN
+167 LEKMEAKGFDPN

-197 LAPSYEELNQ
+197 LAPTYEELNQ
-207 WRNNTSDNWY
+207 WRNNSSDNWY

-282 IAGDLLPN
+282 IAGDLLPT
-290 ASKSTILATAFFR
+290 ASKSSILATAFFR

-393 QSKFLS
+393 QSKLLS

-409 EVSVMDDWKMGD
+409 EVSVMGDWKMGD

-447 ALESIMSFDTLKY
+447 ALESILPFDTLKY

-684 AENISVGNKSL
+684 AENISVSNKSL

-720 DYCAKQVAFFNSNAP
+720 DYCAKQVAFFNGNAP
-735 LLKNTLT
+735 LLKNTLA

-759 VNKSLSFRG
+759 ALMKTI
-768 PSAYRFL
+768 L
-775 ILCELVRNGAD
+775 IL
-786 GFNGRFFQIL
+786 
-796 PKVLIYF
+796 Y
-803 EIKLIFEKTR
+803 
-813 VYFNLFFL
+813 NLEETITKS

>member
-6 IFGIVLVVAGLLYG
+6 IFGILLVVAGLLYG
-20 VIDVAKAKKEK
+20 VVDFANAKKQK

-122 IKLFTKWIEQGA
+122 IKLFSKWIEQGA

-139 WAFVAPVKEAIP
+139 WAFVAPAKEDLP

-167 LEKMEAKGFEPN
+167 LEKMEVKGFDPN

-197 LAPSYEELNQ
+197 LAPTYEELNQ
-207 WRNNTSDNWY
+207 WRNNSSDNWY
-217 AQLLDKLLQKPAYGE
+217 AQLLDKLLLKPAYGE

-282 IAGDLLPN
+282 IAGDLLPT

-393 QSKFLS
+393 QSKLLS
-399 FINHVDTNKL
+399 FINNVDTNKL
-409 EVSVMDDWKMGD
+409 EVSVMGDWKMGD

-434 SYDAPTTVEVKPT
+434 SYDAPTTIEVKPT
-447 ALESIMSFDTLKY
+447 ALESILPFDTLKY

-469 WTVEKKNPLTARVFV
+469 WTVEKTNPLTARVFV

-522 FMEHNWDVKYLMKK
+522 FMEHNWDVKYLIKK

-560 LYYTRSPRIRF
+560 VYYTRSPRIRF

-684 AENISVGNKSL
+684 AENISVGNKTL

-720 DYCAKQVAFFNSNAP
+720 DYCEKQVAFFNGNAP
-735 LLKNTLT
+735 LLKNTLA
-742 VGEYQ
+742 VGEYK

-759 VNKSLSFRG
+759 ALMKTI
-768 PSAYRFL
+768 L
-775 ILCELVRNGAD
+775 IL
-786 GFNGRFFQIL
+786 
-796 PKVLIYF
+796 Y
-803 EIKLIFEKTR
+803 
-813 VYFNLFFL
+813 NLEETITKS

>member
-1 MKKYI
+1 MKRYTLLGI
-6 IFGIVLVVAGLLYG
+6 ILIVTGLVYG
-20 VIDVAKAKKEK
+20 VVKYTYAKKEAS
-31 ENLISYNRDI
+31 NALVSYNREI
-41 RPVLSDKCFS
+41 RPLLSDKCFA

-62 GLRLDLPASAFAELE
+62 GLRLDIPASAFGELE

-84 IVPGNP
+84 IVPGQP

-99 SSNDPGIMMPMPES
+99 ASNDPAIMMPMPES
-113 HLARLTTDE
+113 HLTRLTTEE
-122 IKLFTKWIEQGA
+122 INLFKRWIEQGA

-139 WAFVAPVKEAIP
+139 WAFVAPVKAKLP
-151 EVDNSKW
+151 EVDHSSW

-167 LEKMEAKGFEPN
+167 LQKMEQKGFSPN
-179 ETASR
+179 DPATKET
-184 EALIK
+184 LIK
-189 RAYADITG
+189 RAYADILG
-197 LAPSYEELNQ
+197 IAPSFDELNR
-207 WRNNTSDNWY
+207 WNNVSNENWY
-217 AQLLDKLLQKPAYGE
+217 GELIDQLLKKPAYGE

-239 DLARYAD
+239 DLARYSD

-261 RDWVINAFNTNMHY
+261 RDWVINAFNTNLSY

-282 IAGDLLPN
+282 IAGDLMPN
-290 ASKSTILATAFFR
+290 ATKSNILATAFFR

-365 MSKEKGY
+365 MSKEKGF
-372 EGDVSIS
+372 EGDVSTS
-379 TPAKNPKLFITKEE
+379 TPAKNPKVFIDATERN
-393 QSKFLS
+393 KFMT
-399 FINHVDTNKL
+399 FINQPDTNKL
-409 EVSVMDDWKMGD
+409 EVSVMGDWKPTD
-421 TGKTRPTYILSRG
+421 TVKARPTYILSRG
-434 SYDAPTTVEVKPT
+434 RYDAPTNIEVKPT
-447 ALESIMSFDTLKY
+447 GLESILPYDSLKY

-495 FVKTS
+495 IVKTS

-509 PSHPALLDWLAVD
+509 PTHPELLDWLAVD
-522 FMEHNWDVKYLMKK
+522 FMEHNWDIKYLIKK
-536 ILSSNTYQQSSVV
+536 ILTSNTYQQSSVV
-549 SKKQLEQDPDN
+549 SKKQLEKDPEN
-560 LYYTRSPRIRF
+560 IYYTRSPRLRF

-577 DWVLGTSGILNPMI
+577 DWVLSTSGLLNTAI

-612 GVLASY
+612 GVLATY

-637 TAPPPSMMIFDASNR
+637 TAPPPSMMVFDASNR

-684 AENISVGNKSL
+684 AENISLSNKSM
-695 EDKLEQAFETIVI
+695 EDKIEQAFQTIMI
-708 RKPSRFERNKLM
+708 RKPSKFEKNKLTAF
-720 DYCAKQVAFFNSNAP
+720 CENQVTFFNANP
-735 LLKNTLT
+735 TLLKNTID
-742 VGEYQ
+742 VGEYA
-747 HPTKKYNEAEAA
+747 HPTKKYNTVETAA
-759 VNKSLSFRG
+759 LMK
-768 PSAYRFL
+768 AIL
-775 ILCELVRNGAD
+775 IL
-786 GFNGRFFQIL
+786 
-796 PKVLIYF
+796 Y
-803 EIKLIFEKTR
+803 
-813 VYFNLFFL
+813 NLEETITKS

>member
-6 IFGIVLVVAGLLYG
+6 IIGIVLVVAGLLYG
-20 VIDVAKAKKEK
+20 VIDLANAKKQK
-31 ENLISYNRDI
+31 EDLISYNRDI

-51 CHGPDVSKVKA
+51 CHGPDVSKIKA

-90 DKSELIKRI
+90 EKSELIKRI
-99 SSNDPGIMMPMPES
+99 SSNDPALMMPVPES

-139 WAFVAPVKEAIP
+139 WAFVAPVKEALP
-151 EVDNSKW
+151 EVDNNKW

-197 LAPSYEELNQ
+197 LAPTYEELNQ

-282 IAGDLLPN
+282 IAGDLLPS
-290 ASKSTILATAFFR
+290 ASKSSILATAFFR

-365 MSKEKGY
+365 MSKEKGF

-393 QSKFLS
+393 QSKLLS

-409 EVSVMDDWKMGD
+409 EVSVMGDWKKGD
-421 TGKTRPTYILSRG
+421 TGKVRPTYILSRG
-434 SYDAPTTVEVKPT
+434 SYDAPTTVEEKPT
-447 ALESIMSFDTLKY
+447 ALESIMPYDTLKY

-522 FMEHNWDVKYLMKK
+522 FMEHNWDVKYLIKK

-549 SKKQLEQDPDN
+549 TKKQIEQDPDN
-560 LYYTRSPRIRF
+560 VYYTRSPRIRF

-684 AENISVGNKSL
+684 AENISLGNKTL

-720 DYCAKQVAFFNSNAP
+720 DYCAKQVAFFNGNAT
-735 LLKNTLT
+735 LLKNTLA
-742 VGEYQ
+742 VGEYK
-747 HPTKKYNEAEAA
+747 HPSKKYNEAEAA
-759 VNKSLSFRG
+759 ALMKTI
-768 PSAYRFL
+768 L
-775 ILCELVRNGAD
+775 IL
-786 GFNGRFFQIL
+786 
-796 PKVLIYF
+796 Y
-803 EIKLIFEKTR
+803 
-813 VYFNLFFL
+813 NLEETITKS